1 MNKITDKYGSALYI
15 TGGVIYSKSL
25 DTYISSNSFFKYNY
39 TTNEWVDMTSK
50 YSGKL
55 DPIYNHKSMVMDNR
69 YLILFGGIMAKD
81 PTKEVSLN
89 TNDDGLFKVSSIYKL
104 TRFDT
109 VNNSWDSITV
119 NSSMLDSSIA
129 SLHLTKF
136 STNFYKDKLYILG
149 GFAEINEKQ
158 ALNLNSKLGILDYKK
173 SQWSWSSLLDNAGSA
188 YNSTVDPKYS
198 LIYND
203 QIILISGKYSY
214 FTLSIFYL
222 TNLL

>member
-1 MNKITDKYGSALYI
+1 
-15 TGGVIYSKSL
+15 
-25 DTYISSNSFFKYNY
+25 
-39 TTNEWVDMTSK
+39 
-50 YSGKL
+50 
-55 DPIYNHKSMVMDNR
+55 MDNR
-69 YLILFGGIMAKD
+69 YLILFGGIIAKD
-81 PTKEVSLN
+81 PTKETSLN

-149 GFAEINEKQ
+149 GFAESNEKQ

-173 SQWSWSSLLDNAGSA
+173 SQWSWSSVLDNTGST
-188 YNSTVDPKYS
+188 YSSIVDSKYS
-198 LIYND
+198 LIYNG
-203 QIILISGKYSY
+203 QIILISGK
-214 FTLSIFYL
+214 
-222 TNLL
+222 